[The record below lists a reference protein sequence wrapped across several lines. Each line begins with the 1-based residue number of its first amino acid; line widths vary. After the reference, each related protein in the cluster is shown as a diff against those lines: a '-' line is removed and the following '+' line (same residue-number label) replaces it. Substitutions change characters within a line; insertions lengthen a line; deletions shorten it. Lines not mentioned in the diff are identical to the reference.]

1 MMMLG
6 FDQEFLKQYREQRM
20 REMMA
25 TLKHNR
31 SVLKWHIAFKSLKM
45 FLFGSTRY
53 PFFFRVVHA
62 LKHLQLVLIS
72 E

>member
-31 SVLKWHIAFKSLKM
+31 SVLKWHIAFTSLKM
-45 FLFGSTRY
+45 LPLGSTCY
-53 PFFFRVVHA
+53 HFLRVVHA
-62 LKHLQLVLIS
+62 LKTYSLLH
-72 E
+72 